1 MNDVTETPR
10 DPASARQILAARP
23 DASTWLSA
31 NAGSGKTRVLTDRVA
46 RLLLDGVSPQNILC
60 LTYTKAAASEMQNR
74 LFRRLGEWAMLG
86 DADLRNALARLG
98 VETQIDANR
107 LARARTLFASAIETP
122 GGLKIQTIHSFC
134 AALLRRFPL
143 EAGVSPQFQEIDDR
157 NALILRDSVV
167 EGIAN
172 GPQADVLTRA
182 ALALRDESFRDLTAE
197 IAKHRDLFAAP
208 LDRDALDAALGL
220 TAGETDDGLL
230 DLAFTPADLDLLPRL
245 IEALR
250 SGTTKGDQT
259 ALESLSQITERSLDA
274 LPVLEDRFLVGAAA
288 KQPFSPSSRFP
299 GKAVK
304 DAFPHLMPELQDWQ
318 ARVSEARE
326 TRLALA
332 ARRKAE
338 VLHDFARAFLPGYDA
353 AKEARGWLDF
363 DDLILRTRD
372 LLTDSAVSQWVLWR
386 LDGGID
392 HILVDEAQD
401 TSPVQWQVVAA
412 LAREFT
418 AGAGARDEVQRT
430 IFVVGDKKQSIYS
443 FQGADP
449 SEFDRMRREFG
460 GQLEPTGQPLQVLEL
475 EYSFRSAEAILGL
488 VDRVFDGRDEAGF
501 TTDQRHRAFK
511 QAMPG
516 RVDLWPLVDKT
527 SGREE
532 RAWFDPV
539 DKLAETNH
547 NVFLAQMIAGQI
559 REMLDKPHVI
569 AEEVGHTGTYVAR
582 SVRAGDILILVR
594 RRSALFN
601 ELIRACKQADLPI
614 AGADR
619 LKVAAELAVRDIG
632 ALLNFLALP
641 EDDLSLAATLKS
653 PLFGWDEQAL
663 YDLAHKRPARMTLWQ
678 AMEERP
684 HDYPQTLAILW
695 DLLGLA
701 DFLRPFDLVE
711 RILTRHDGRRKLLG
725 RLGDEAEDGI
735 DALLDQAL
743 VYEQTEVPSLTGFLV
758 WMDAGAL
765 EIKRQLDSA
774 GDQIRVMT
782 VHGSKGLE
790 APVVILPETLI
801 SAPKFDDKVVPAGD
815 LPLWSMAK
823 DDAPAAYRAL
833 REAKVEKLLQE
844 MDRLLYVAMT
854 RAEKWLIVA
863 GAGTLGKEGKDWYAR
878 IGAAME
884 EMGAEIFPLPGGDG
898 LRLETGDWTNLE
910 FQEDPPRVVTPV
922 ELPDWATTH
931 APAPEVDAPTLSP
944 SDLGGAKALP
954 GEAGLDEE
962 AAKRR
967 GRQVHLLLEH
977 LPVIPREAQPE
988 AAARLLSGGADAA
1001 EGDELL
1007 LLLAEA
1013 RAVLSKDSTGPLFTT
1028 DALAEVSITASLPE
1042 LGGARIHGTIDR
1054 LIITP
1059 DHVLAVDF
1067 KTNAVVPDH
1076 PDAVPG
1082 GLLQQMG
1089 AYRAALAQI
1098 YPDLPIRTALLWT
1111 RNATLMHLPDDLV
1124 MAALQEARPS

>member
-1 MNDVTETPR
+1 MNAPR

-74 LFRRLGEWAMLG
+74 LFKRLGEWAMLA
-86 DADLRNALARLG
+86 DADLRAALARLG
-98 VETQIDANR
+98 VEDEIDSAR

-157 NALILRDSVV
+157 NALILRDTVV
-167 EGIAN
+167 EEIATS
-172 GPQADVLTRA
+172 ADTHVLTRA

-197 IAKHRDLFAAP
+197 IAKHRDLFQAP
-208 LDRDALDAALGL
+208 LSDAELDQVLGL
-220 TAGETDDGLL
+220 PSGTDPDGLL
-230 DLAFTPADLDLLPRL
+230 DMAFTAQDMDLLPRL
-245 IEALR
+245 CEALR
-250 SGTTKGDQT
+250 AGTTGGDQK
-259 ALESLSQITERSLDA
+259 ALEALSQINGRSLEA
-274 LPVLEDRFLVGAAA
+274 LPILEDKFLTGAGA
-288 KQPFSPSSRFP
+288 KQPFSPASRFP
-299 GKAVK
+299 SAAVK
-304 DAFPHLMPELQDWQ
+304 KAFAHLMPELEDWQ
-318 ARVSEARE
+318 ARVAE
-326 TRLALA
+326 TRDLRLALA
-332 ARRKAE
+332 AKERAR
-338 VLHDFARAFLPGYDA
+338 VLQDFARAFLPRYAA

-418 AGAGARDEVQRT
+418 SGAGARDDVLRT

-449 SEFDRMRREFG
+449 SEFDRMRMDFG
-460 GQLEPTGQPLQVLEL
+460 AQLQETGKPLQVLEL
-475 EYSFRSAEAILGL
+475 EYSFRSADAILSL
-488 VDRVFDGRDEAGF
+488 VDRVFDGREEAGF

-511 QAMPG
+511 NAMPG
-516 RVDLWPLVDKT
+516 RVDLWPLVEKT
-527 SGREE
+527 DGKDD

-539 DKLAETNH
+539 DKLAQTNH
-547 NVFLAQMIAGQI
+547 NVLLAQSIAGQI
-559 REMLDKPHVI
+559 REMLDQGQVI
-569 AEEVGHTGTYVAR
+569 PEEIGHTGTYAAR
-582 SVRAGDILILVR
+582 PIRAGDILILVR

-601 ELIRACKQADLPI
+601 ELIRACKQARLPI

-619 LKVAAELAVRDIG
+619 LKVAAELAVRDIT
-632 ALLNFLALP
+632 ALLSFLALP
-641 EDDLSLAATLKS
+641 EDDLSLAAALKS

-663 YDLAHKRPARMTLWQ
+663 FDLAHKRAERVTLWH
-678 AMEERP
+678 ALEKRAAEFP
-684 HDYPQTLAILW
+684 AVIAVLS
-695 DLLGLA
+695 DLLGQS
-701 DFLRPFDLVE
+701 DFLRPYDLIE

-725 RLGDEAEDGI
+725 RLGEEAEDGV

-758 WMDAGAL
+758 WMEAGAL

-801 SAPKFDDKVVPAGD
+801 SAPKFDDKVVPAAD
-815 LPLWSMAK
+815 VPLWSVPQAE
-823 DDAPAAYRAL
+823 APAAYRAL
-833 REAKVEKLLQE
+833 REAKVEKLRQE
-844 MDRLLYVAMT
+844 QDRLLYVAMT
-854 RAEKWLIVA
+854 RAEKWLVVA
-863 GAGTLGKEGKDWYAR
+863 GAGTLGKDGKDWYAR
-878 IGAAME
+878 IAAAME
-884 EMGAEIFPLPGGDG
+884 EMGAEAHPMPGGDG
-898 LRLETGDWTNLE
+898 LRLETGDWAAME
-910 FQEDPPRVVTPV
+910 FREEIPQAEEQVT
-922 ELPDWATTH
+922 LPDWAMTR
-931 APAPEVDAPTLSP
+931 APVAAGPDPTLSP
-944 SDLGGAKALP
+944 SGLGGAKALP
-954 GEAGLDEE
+954 GEAGLDED
-962 AAKRR
+962 AALRR

-977 LPVIPREAQPE
+977 LPLLPE
-988 AAARLLSGGADAA
+988 GEWGTAAGRLLSAGTDMTEGA
-1001 EGDELL
+1001 ELAL
-1007 LLLAEA
+1007 LTAEA
-1013 RAVLSKDSTGPLFTT
+1013 RAVLTRDSTRRLFTE
-1028 DALAEVSITASLPE
+1028 DALPEVSVSAALPE
-1042 LGGARIHGTIDR
+1042 LGNQRIHGTIDR
-1054 LIITP
+1054 LIVSD

-1067 KTNAVVPDH
+1067 KTNAVVPERAEDV
-1076 PDAVPG
+1076 PD
-1082 GLLQQMG
+1082 GLLRQMG
-1089 AYRAALAQI
+1089 AYAAALAQI
-1098 YPDLPIRTALLWT
+1098 YPDLTIRTALLWT
-1111 RNATLMHLPDDLV
+1111 RTATLMPLPHDLV
-1124 MAALQEARPS
+1124 MAALQRAGSP